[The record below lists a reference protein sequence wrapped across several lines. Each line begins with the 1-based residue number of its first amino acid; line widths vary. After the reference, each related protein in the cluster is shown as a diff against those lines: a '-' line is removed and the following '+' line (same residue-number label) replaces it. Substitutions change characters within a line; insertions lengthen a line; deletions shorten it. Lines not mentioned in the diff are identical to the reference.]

1 MPITKVKE
9 GRYSGLESC
18 QQRNFQSSVAV
29 SPRAGWQADG
39 LDRTEIQ

>member
-9 GRYSGLESC
+9 GRYWGLESS
-18 QQRNFQSSVAV
+18 QQRNFQSSAVV
-29 SPRAGWQADG
+29 SPMAGWQADG